1 MRNGSYL
8 PPKLKRMETAVKVKP
23 NNAQNSSGGLAGGV
37 SGRITSVDFFR
48 GFTMFLLI
56 GESTRLYYLLEESG
70 EAGGGPVVAY
80 FARMFSH
87 HEWHGL
93 HFWDLIQPFFMFIVG
108 VAIPFAVANRKR
120 KGDSDKTIF
129 NHALKRAFLLLL
141 FGWALYCM
149 DPGRIV
155 WRFQN
160 VLAQLSVTYLVAFLI
175 MRKSITFQ
183 LTFSVVILLLTDLAY
198 RFFPVEGFNHPWV
211 PYENLGAWVNNKI
224 EGVDKA
230 SIWASLNAIPTIAHT
245 VWGVVC
251 GLILMS
257 DRPVEKKIRIL
268 LTGAAAALV
277 VGYALEWL
285 DITPIIKKIATS
297 SFVFA
302 SGGWSILALVFSYW
316 LIDHKKIFITGSQ
329 FFIIVGMNSIFIYL
343 FMHVGCPDIIYKMFA
358 PFTKAFFSWGGEV
371 TVAAVTGI
379 LVWAAL
385 WYVCYWLY
393 RKRIFFKI

>member
-1 MRNGSYL
+1 
-8 PPKLKRMETAVKVKP
+8 METTVNVRAKTQET
-23 NNAQNSSGGLAGGV
+23 NYNELAQRIT
-37 SGRITSVDFFR
+37 GRITSVDFFR

-56 GESTRLYYLLEESG
+56 GESTRLYYLMESSAEE
-70 EAGGGPVVAY
+70 GGGPVVSW

-108 VAIPFAVANRKR
+108 VAIPFAVANRKK
-120 KGDSDKTIF
+120 KGDSDQTIF

-141 FGWALYCM
+141 FGWGLYCM
-149 DPGRIV
+149 EAGEIV

-160 VLAQLSVTYLVAFLI
+160 VLAQLAVTYLVAFLI
-175 MRKSITFQ
+175 MRKSFAFQ
-183 LTFSVVILLLTDLAY
+183 IAFTLIVLLLTDLAY

-224 EGVDKA
+224 EGVEKA

-245 VWGVVC
+245 VWGVLC

-257 DRPVEKKIRIL
+257 TRTAAEKIRIL
-268 LTGAAAALV
+268 VIAGVAGLV
-277 VGYALEWL
+277 IGYALDWL
-285 DITPIIKKIATS
+285 NITPIIKKIATS

-302 SGGWSILALVFSYW
+302 TGGWSILALCFCYW
-316 LIDHKKIFITGSQ
+316 LIDVKKKFVDGAH

-343 FMHVGCPDIIYKMFA
+343 FMHVGAADIIHQIFT
-358 PFTKAFFSWGGEV
+358 PFTKAFFSWTGGQ
-371 TVAAVTGI
+371 TVAAITGI

-393 RKRIFFKI
+393 RKKVFFKI